1 MRNNIPNLLLVDDSS
16 TNNLLLESAFKSLNF
31 KIITALSGEE
41 AMVVMQ
47 KKEVNLVL
55 LDIMMPGMSGYDV
68 LDAMKKD
75 EKLAKI
81 PVIFVTARNRFEEE
95 QRALEIGAADYFE
108 KPLKLDMLIK
118 RVKELMEA

>member
-41 AMVVMQ
+41 AMAVMH
-47 KKEVNLVL
+47 KKDINLVL
-55 LDIMMPGMSGYDV
+55 LDIMMPGMTGYDV

-81 PVIFVTARNRFEEE
+81 PVILVTARNRYEEE
-95 QRALEIGAADYFE
+95 HRAREIGAADYFE
-108 KPLKLDMLIK
+108 KPLNLDILIK
-118 RVKELMEA
+118 RVKELMKD